1 MLYIA
6 LKLMQPAADFGYKFA
21 DKQHISSNSGAP
33 PPANHTLY
41 QMVYCSTRLA
51 LSGLISLFCSNLFSQ
66 TATFQQTYGG
76 AGYDVVNDMLE
87 TADGYLIAGET
98 FNPTNDHTDA
108 LLIKLDKNGTVIWK
122 KTYGQF
128 ADDGFRDIAPAND
141 GGFIVW
147 GALENFNLNRTDAW
161 LVKLDDDG
169 NLLWQK
175 TIGETGFS
183 EYPSGRIIAMP
194 DGYILSGS
202 KVNPGYYQPFI
213 LRVNNAGNTLW
224 SQFTPSNNY
233 SSMHAHYVVDSMLYL
248 TGTANSLGAWRT
260 MNISTGEIVQHREYL
275 ADSINWLYN
284 MHRTPEGNQIM
295 TGNITKDIPG
305 LFRYYGWVQK
315 ADPQGQVIWS
325 KIYNA
330 GEVSNV
336 TASEM
341 LADGTCVL
349 GLYFQPSTQVGI
361 IHSALVKIDTAGAVV
376 WARTFTGTPWLFIN
390 DITQTSDGGFFATGY
405 TQNISGPT
413 INQNAIWIKTDSLGI
428 VDGCCVATPTIV
440 VEDIPV
446 TPRQE
451 QINEATFEQTVPFQ
465 FAFADTAILPVLDFC
480 SNVQPEI
487 SQTIQFCPGESV
499 TLGDSTYHQPGT
511 VTLNLPST
519 TGGCDTIAT
528 YTLEHKT
535 GNACIDSTCEASFFK
550 RLFVQGKSTQGYK
563 IVPAPN
569 ETFFVAASAD
579 ENTII
584 ALTDKNM
591 NVIWARSVDLAG
603 GPDAIQ
609 DMRLDA
615 EGYLIGVGNA
625 LTSPVQCFAFK
636 MDPATGQLLWRSQ
649 QNSPINSYFTNILE
663 KNDDGSGNYFL
674 LGQTDA
680 ASGGTGCDALL
691 MEIDRNSGALLWD
704 KHYNLGSCEA
714 FYDVYIENNT
724 VYACGRYNLNNAGQA
739 GFRAALTALD
749 MAGNVQWSWH
759 YLRSGAVNARLYAS
773 SLLPDNG
780 GIMLFGYGTNSGTNL
795 SMSTLQLMKTSP
807 TGELLWAKEY
817 DIAGGTDQSAFKIL
831 NFPDGYLLAG
841 TFVRATTTGKEIFL
855 IKTDKDGNVLW
866 QKSYGLNGEDR
877 LSDIIQVADKLLLIG
892 SAQNAQIF
900 DMLIGKLYLDG
911 EVDSDVPCTYI
922 KPMTVEVRDY
932 DPLFFSAHTLSS
944 INVNHNYGT
953 ASLPTVAPET
963 ITSEP
968 ICLQICTDSCSGKT
982 DATVFVDSIYCN
994 EGRTEVRLR
1003 ICNAGPAPLPANT
1016 PVTLYDANPTTGNA
1030 NLLLTVSSSA
1040 VVDSGA
1046 CQAIVIPDIAS
1057 FFPNGG
1063 QFTLVAV
1070 ANDDG
1075 SHPTPFSLD
1084 SLHNTAIEECDY
1096 SNNLAAGEFVKPASP
1111 VPDLGPDRAVCGS
1124 GALELN
1130 AGSGFYQYTWQD
1142 GSANPAFTVLTTGIY
1157 RVEVKDFCGF
1167 VQTDSVFITVLPP
1180 VQLTE
1185 VLEFCPG
1192 ESVTLGDSTY
1202 NLPGTVTLNL
1212 PSTTGGCDTIATYT
1226 LEFKTGDACGDS
1238 TCEASFIKRLF
1249 VPGQSTRGYKI
1260 VAAPNETFFV
1270 AASAGEEMIVALT
1283 DKNMNVIWARSM
1295 DMAAGVDIIT
1305 DMRLDAEGQIIG
1317 VGNALVTTI
1326 QSFAFKM
1333 NPATGQLLWRSRMDS
1348 PIRCF
1353 FTNILKK
1360 ITTGAKTTF

>member
-1 MLYIA
+1 M
-6 LKLMQPAADFGYKFA
+6 KP
-21 DKQHISSNSGAP
+21 
-33 PPANHTLY
+33 
-41 QMVYCSTRLA
+41 TR
-51 LSGLISLFCSNLFSQ
+51 
-66 TATFQQTYGG
+66 TATSS
-76 AGYDVVNDMLE
+76 
-87 TADGYLIAGET
+87 GET
-98 FNPTNDHTDA
+98 
-108 LLIKLDKNGTVIWK
+108 V
-122 KTYGQF
+122 
-128 ADDGFRDIAPAND
+128 
-141 GGFIVW
+141 
-147 GALENFNLNRTDAW
+147 
-161 LVKLDDDG
+161 
-169 NLLWQK
+169 
-175 TIGETGFS
+175 
-183 EYPSGRIIAMP
+183 
-194 DGYILSGS
+194 ILSDS
-202 KVNPGYYQPFI
+202 TYYQP
-213 LRVNNAGNTLW
+213 GTL
-224 SQFTPSNNY
+224 N
-233 SSMHAHYVVDSMLYL
+233 
-248 TGTANSLGAWRT
+248 
-260 MNISTGEIVQHREYL
+260 
-275 ADSINWLYN
+275 
-284 MHRTPEGNQIM
+284 
-295 TGNITKDIPG
+295 
-305 LFRYYGWVQK
+305 
-315 ADPQGQVIWS
+315 
-325 KIYNA
+325 
-330 GEVSNV
+330 
-336 TASEM
+336 
-341 LADGTCVL
+341 
-349 GLYFQPSTQVGI
+349 
-361 IHSALVKIDTAGAVV
+361 
-376 WARTFTGTPWLFIN
+376 
-390 DITQTSDGGFFATGY
+390 
-405 TQNISGPT
+405 
-413 INQNAIWIKTDSLGI
+413 
-428 VDGCCVATPTIV
+428 
-440 VEDIPV
+440 
-446 TPRQE
+446 
-451 QINEATFEQTVPFQ
+451 
-465 FAFADTAILPVLDFC
+465 
-480 SNVQPEI
+480 
-487 SQTIQFCPGESV
+487 
-499 TLGDSTYHQPGT
+499 
-511 VTLNLPST
+511 LNLPST

-528 YTLEHKT
+528 YTLEYKT
-535 GNACIDSTCEASFFK
+535 GNACGGSTCEASFFK

-591 NVIWARSVDLAG
+591 NVIWARSVDLAV

-625 LTSPVQCFAFK
+625 LALPVQCFAFK

-759 YLRSGAVNARLYAS
+759 YLRSGAVSARLYAS

-841 TFVRATTTGKEIFL
+841 TFVRAATTGKEIFL

-892 SAQNAQIF
+892 STQNAQIF

-922 KPMTVEVRDY
+922 KPMTVEKRDY
-932 DPLFFSAHTLSS
+932 APLFFSAHTLSS

-953 ASLPTVAPET
+953 ASLPTVLPET

-968 ICLQICTDSCSGKT
+968 ICLQICTDSCSGKA

-994 EGRTEVRLR
+994 VGRTEVRLR

-1016 PVTLYDANPTTGNA
+1016 PITLYDANPTTGNA

-1046 CQAIVIPDIAS
+1046 CQTIVIPDIAS

-1075 SHPTPFSLD
+1075 SHQTPFSLD

-1096 SNNLAAGEFVKPASP
+1096 SNNLAAGEFVKPPSTLQLTCPKDTVVVAPGGITAVPVVYNLPNAASDCICP
-1111 VPDLGPDRAVCGS
+1111 GVNIDLESGGASGDLFPLGISTICYRAEDACGS
-1124 GALELN
+1124 EKTCCFTIRVDRESVCDTKINGCLKFELVSVNRDAGQNWVYRIRFTNSCSAEMTYAYIQMPTGVEAMTPANNSVYTSPGGLAYIVRNPNFTPFYSLRFKPESTGLANGQSDIFRYVLPAQTKPDYIHVAARLLSGAYVEAHLN
-1130 AGSGFYQYTWQD
+1130 TFYCPVGTEPANKPAAEINERAAPATAALLHVFPNPATEGATLTIAGGDFPDGVFVLQDLAGRLVMERRIVDNQVLPAPSDLSTGMYYFKIMENGRFAGSGKLIIQD
-1142 GSANPAFTVLTTGIY
+1142 
-1157 RVEVKDFCGF
+1157 
-1167 VQTDSVFITVLPP
+1167 
-1180 VQLTE
+1180 
-1185 VLEFCPG
+1185 
-1192 ESVTLGDSTY
+1192 
-1202 NLPGTVTLNL
+1202 
-1212 PSTTGGCDTIATYT
+1212 
-1226 LEFKTGDACGDS
+1226 
-1238 TCEASFIKRLF
+1238 
-1249 VPGQSTRGYKI
+1249 
-1260 VAAPNETFFV
+1260 
-1270 AASAGEEMIVALT
+1270 
-1283 DKNMNVIWARSM
+1283 
-1295 DMAAGVDIIT
+1295 
-1305 DMRLDAEGQIIG
+1305 
-1317 VGNALVTTI
+1317 
-1326 QSFAFKM
+1326 
-1333 NPATGQLLWRSRMDS
+1333 
-1348 PIRCF
+1348 
-1353 FTNILKK
+1353 
-1360 ITTGAKTTF
+1360 